1 MASPIAPTAQTP
13 EPERVS
19 SIGRIVGVFFSP
31 KATFESIARRPS
43 WLAPIV
49 LLCLA
54 SLGVVASFSYRGGW
68 PSFFQRQVESS
79 SRFQQMPPDQQ
90 QRVLAAQL
98 KYGPRVAYAQVVIV
112 PFLAALIVAAV
123 FLGVFNMLGGTQ
135 LKYATSLGIVSHSL
149 LPGLIS
155 GLLGILVIFL
165 KDPSMVDLQN
175 LVASNAAAFLPGDSP
190 RWQIALLGSFDLF
203 SFWTMILLA
212 MGYRAAAPKKIS
224 LGKGLVSIIGVWLI
238 YVVVKVGL
246 TAAFS

>member
-1 MASPIAPTAQTP
+1 MASALPPTAQAP

-19 SIGRIVGVFFSP
+19 SIGRIFGVFFSP

-43 WLAPIV
+43 WLAPLV
-49 LLCLA
+49 LLCLVA
-54 SLGVVASFSYRGGW
+54 LGIVASFSYRGGW
-68 PSFFQRQVESS
+68 PSYFQKQVENS

-98 KYGPRVAYAQVVIV
+98 KYGPKVAYVQVVVV

-123 FLGVFNMLGGTQ
+123 LLGVFNVLLGTKVQ
-135 LKYATSLGIVSHSL
+135 FATSFGIVSHSF
-149 LPGLIS
+149 LPSLIS

-175 LVASNAAAFLPGDSP
+175 LVASNAAAFLSNDAP

-203 SFWTMILLA
+203 SFWTMLLLA
-212 MGYRAAAPKKIS
+212 MGYSAAAPKKIS
-224 LGKGLVSIIGVWLI
+224 MGKGLISILGIWLVWVL
-238 YVVVKVGL
+238 VKVGL
-246 TAAFS
+246 IAAFS